1 MKYKYPR
8 TFHLPWSLGISS
20 DDKVANDLSIFE
32 NEIVVTKKMDGE
44 SFTGYNDS
52 CHARSLDS
60 KHHSSRDYVKSLHS
74 TFKYL
79 IPEDYRVC
87 GENLFAKHS
96 ISYNDLESYLLIFSV
111 WEKEKCFSW
120 DFTIEFC
127 KELNL
132 FTVPVLFQGNWK
144 DSPEKIHSFLE
155 SSLDYEKDEGYVIR
169 NKGEFLYKDFSK
181 NVLKFVR
188 KNHVSTDEHWMS
200 KEISQNSLK
209 NR

>member
-32 NEIVVTKKMDGE
+32 NVIFVTKKMDGE

-79 IPEDYRVC
+79 IPENYRVC

-96 ISYNDLESYLLIFSV
+96 ISYDDLESYLLIFSN
-111 WEKEKCFSW
+111 KFKNIFR
-120 DFTIEFC
+120 
-127 KELNL
+127 
-132 FTVPVLFQGNWK
+132 
-144 DSPEKIHSFLE
+144 KIFIKKFAFVANHISF
-155 SSLDYEKDEGYVIR
+155 I
-169 NKGEFLYKDFSK
+169 FF
-181 NVLKFVR
+181 
-188 KNHVSTDEHWMS
+188 
-200 KEISQNSLK
+200 II
-209 NR
+209 